1 MSRFSLRLAPFVLLF
16 ALVVWLA
23 FDRVSDQR
31 DDARRERDSA
41 QWEANGLREA
51 ARITGEML
59 AERDAIDHR
68 NTKELTDALT
78 ENKRLR
84 RVVGDGTGRLHV
96 RATCPAG
103 GSVSATASTARLADA
118 GRAELAADARPDYFT
133 LRDQLALSRQM
144 ILGLQQYAL
153 GVCRRTPVLQG
164 NTFPTSKREQL
175 HEPTEH

>member
-1 MSRFSLRLAPFVLLF
+1 MSLSPLRLAPFVLLV
-16 ALVVWLA
+16 ALLVWVA
-23 FDRVSDQR
+23 FDRVTDQR

-51 ARITGEML
+51 ARISGEML
-59 AERDAIDHR
+59 AERDAIDQR

-78 ENKRLR
+78 ENERLR
-84 RVVGDGTGRLHV
+84 RAVSDGSGRLHV
-96 RATCPAG
+96 RAACTAA
-103 GSVSATASTARLADA
+103 GSVPATASTARVADA

-153 GVCRRTPVLQG
+153 GVCRRTPVQQG
-164 NTFPTSKREQL
+164 NTFPNLNKRST
-175 HEPTEH
+175 P